1 MEETETQNIFWQWLS
16 WQFFDIPKDILKAE
30 KNFLRFGFFYFS
42 IPLLLKTLFSPW
54 RRYIWFYPRG
64 FDIGKYLEVWVS
76 NLISRIIGAIL
87 RIFLIISGL
96 IYEILILF
104 VGAIVFF
111 GWLILPAL
119 LIAGLIFGSKVII

>member
-54 RRYIWFYPRG
+54 
-64 FDIGKYLEVWVS
+64 
-76 NLISRIIGAIL
+76 
-87 RIFLIISGL
+87 
-96 IYEILILF
+96 
-104 VGAIVFF
+104 
-111 GWLILPAL
+111 
-119 LIAGLIFGSKVII
+119 